1 MSSATL
7 GAFKQMDYRTLC
19 ATVDRLYEAGNRGNE
34 LFGAIRSL
42 AMHRFGEF
50 QEADDAAQDAVI
62 DVLRGIEQF
71 RGSGPFH
78 AWVNKI
84 VSRRRCGLIAD
95 AIEDRKVG
103 EPGIEVPIN
112 DTRFHPDFG
121 AIDNP
126 FVRRVV
132 GLISQGYSRAE
143 IASMLGVSAGSLQ
156 KRIERFCHRYV
167 SARRPHLHRR
177 ARQQYQTAVRHV
189 RRNGVR

>member
-1 MSSATL
+1 
-7 GAFKQMDYRTLC
+7 MDYKTLC
-19 ATVDRLYEAGNRGNE
+19 ATVDRLYEAGNRGDE
-34 LFGAIRSL
+34 LFGAIRQL

-50 QEADDAAQDAVI
+50 QDADDAAQDAVI

-71 RGSGPFH
+71 RGDSPFH

-84 VSRRRCGLIAD
+84 VTRRRGSLIAD

-132 GLISQGYSRAE
+132 DLISQGYSRAE
-143 IASMLGVSAGSLQ
+143 IASMLGVSVGSLE
-156 KRIERFCHRYV
+156 KRIERFRHRYV
-167 SARRPHLHRR
+167 GARHPHLHRN
-177 ARQQYQTAVRHV
+177 ARQHSQTAVRHA

>member
-1 MSSATL
+1 V
-7 GAFKQMDYRTLC
+7 DYKTLC
-19 ATVDRLYEAGNRGNE
+19 ATVDRLYEAGNRGDE
-34 LFGAIRSL
+34 LFGAIRQL

-50 QEADDAAQDAVI
+50 QDADDAAQDAVI

-71 RGSGPFH
+71 RGYSPFH
-78 AWVNKI
+78 AWVN
-84 VSRRRCGLIAD
+84 
-95 AIEDRKVG
+95 KVG

-132 GLISQGYSRAE
+132 DLISQGYSRAE
-143 IASMLGVSAGSLQ
+143 IASMLGVSVGSLE
-156 KRIERFCHRYV
+156 KRIERFRHRYV
-167 SARRPHLHRR
+167 GARHPHLHRN
-177 ARQQYQTAVRHV
+177 ARQHSQTAVRHA